1 MTTAIV
7 SADLEA
13 RIKAVLDEKSM
24 LKHPFYTEW
33 TKGELPI
40 SKLQEYARLHE
51 ESKLTPPYTREGTT
65 ADPPTPN
72 PRGVAR
78 QYYHFEASFPRYLS
92 SIHSRTESPEIRQLL
107 LDNLWDEEHGER
119 NHPVLWLEFAAA
131 LGVSE
136 TEVKTATLRPETRA
150 LVEHFRQTSSQSPL
164 AEALGTLFAYEG
176 QVPAIAWQKIKGLT
190 EHYNFEPKQFEFF
203 SVHLVADIAHA
214 GAEMESIAMA
224 CEDEDAVLRAV
235 EASCDRLLS
244 FLDGCYDVAAA

>member
-1 MTTAIV
+1 MTTASV

-13 RIKAVLDEKSM
+13 RIKAVLDDKSM

-40 SKLQEYARLHE
+40 SKLQEY
-51 ESKLTPPYTREGTT
+51 
-65 ADPPTPN
+65 
-72 PRGVAR
+72 AR

-119 NHPVLWLEFAAA
+119 NHPALWLEFAAA

-136 TEVKTATLRPETRA
+136 AEVKKATLRPETRA
-150 LVEHFRQTSSQSPL
+150 LVEHFRQTSSESPL

-190 EHYNFEPKQFEFF
+190 EHYSFEPKQFEFF

>member
-40 SKLQEYARLHE
+40 SKLQEYAR
-51 ESKLTPPYTREGTT
+51 
-65 ADPPTPN
+65 
-72 PRGVAR
+72 

-119 NHPVLWLEFAAA
+119 NHPALWLEFAAA